1 MVGVQKQAD
10 FNKLN
15 LAFFITEH
23 PCSQQYI
30 FQDHIYTAKPPG
42 YCTIRSFS
50 EEIVSGLRIGPA
62 DDRDKVGDK
71 AGHAALQER
80 LIAKDDLLRAPVGVV
95 RLPHHC
101 NQEGVRGGGGDCY
114 RSTML
119 A

>member
-23 PCSQQYI
+23 PCSQQQI
-30 FQDHIYTAKPPG
+30 FEDHIYTEKPTG
-42 YCTIRSFS
+42 YYCTIRGFS
-50 EEIVSGLRIGPA
+50 KEIVSGLRIGPA

-80 LIAKDDLLRAPVGVV
+80 LIPKDDLLRAPVGVV

-101 NQEGVRGGGGDCY
+101 NQEGVRGGGGRLLLC
-114 RSTML
+114 
-119 A
+119 